1 MFQLKGQSAEAEI
14 QEGSHGVAEGL
25 EVGIIKHIGKSK
37 WEEILWWGLN
47 WVENEKGWGKQ
58 EVGRRVNQF

>member
-47 WVENEKGWGKQ
+47 WVENEEGWSK
-58 EVGRRVNQF
+58 